1 MNKHAYLIMAHNNFY
16 VLEKL
21 IRLLDDNK
29 NDIYIHIDKKVKNF
43 NFQYYK
49 DILRYSNIIF
59 IDRINVGWGAFS
71 GIRAELNL
79 YKAAVTKGY
88 MYYHLISGVDLPI
101 KSQYY
106 IHKFFEEHEGM
117 EFLTYLKP
125 EFAQKQKIIERVN
138 KFYFLQQFGRNSNI
152 AKVVNNLL
160 IKIQERIKIKRY
172 NNEFPICYGA
182 NWCSLTHEAVKC
194 IISKEKWIIKT
205 FKYTQCCDEVYKQTI
220 LVNIP
225 RFKEKLYRYK
235 YNEAHISYNMRH
247 VDWKRGGPYIFK
259 SSDYKELI
267 DMPSLFARKF
277 DENVDKK
284 IIDMIYERLK

>member
-1 MNKHAYLIMAHNNFY
+1 MINRIKQCSTNVYYVKRLDARWGDFSLVQSELI
-16 VLEKL
+16 
-21 IRLLDDNK
+21 LLK
-29 NDIYIHIDKKVKNF
+29 EATKSK
-43 NFQYYK
+43 YK
-49 DILRYSNIIF
+49 
-59 IDRINVGWGAFS
+59 
-71 GIRAELNL
+71 
-79 YKAAVTKGY
+79 
-88 MYYHLISGVDLPI
+88 YYHLISGVDLPI